1 MTSPPPASIPGTSS
15 GPVTSTSRSVTRCR
29 ALTTQI
35 YFEGDPYIDS
45 DVVGAVKDSLVI
57 DLVRNGVADTRCS
70 YDFVL
75 TPSDNV

>member
-1 MTSPPPASIPGTSS
+1 PGHIHFKVSHPA
-15 GPVTSTSRSVTRCR
+15 CR

-35 YFEGDPYIDS
+35 YFEGDPFIDS

-57 DLVRNGVADTRCS
+57 ALVRKGEAETHCS

-75 TPSDNV
+75 TPSDKL

>member
-1 MTSPPPASIPGTSS
+1 MRPGHIHFKISH
-15 GPVTSTSRSVTRCR
+15 PTRR

-35 YFEGDPYIDS
+35 CFEGDPYIDS

-57 DLVRNGVADTRCS
+57 DLVRNGVADTRCA

-75 TPSDNV
+75 TPSDDA